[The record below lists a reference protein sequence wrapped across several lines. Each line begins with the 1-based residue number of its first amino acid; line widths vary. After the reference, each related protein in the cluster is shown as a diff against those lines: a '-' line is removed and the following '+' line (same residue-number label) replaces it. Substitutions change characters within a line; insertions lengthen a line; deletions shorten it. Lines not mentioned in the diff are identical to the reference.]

1 MVEHSAVNRR
11 VGGSSPLHGAILF
24 NFNQIGVYKSYYV
37 YVNVGNL
44 KFNRIAMMKK
54 NGIVNF

>member
-1 MVEHSAVNRR
+1 
-11 VGGSSPLHGAILF
+11 LF

-37 YVNVGNL
+37 YVDVGNL